1 MTGRASEWI
10 RRFAHLVPAGA
21 RVLDVACGKG
31 RHARLFLE
39 RGHPV
44 VVVDRDLSGVADL
57 IGRSDVEAIEA
68 DLEAGAAP
76 PFRSQRFGGVVVTNY
91 LHRPLFP
98 DLVAAVGSG
107 GALLYETFGAGNE
120 AFGRPRN
127 LAFLLQPGELL
138 RVVDGALQVVAYAH
152 GTEVFA
158 PLAGRPTRS
167 AVRQRV
173 AAVRQG
179 APVPLQAS
187 PPASGSETKA

>member
-1 MTGRASEWI
+1 MTGQASAWI

-21 RVLDVACGKG
+21 RVLDVACGRG

-44 VVVDRDLSGVADL
+44 VLVDRDLSGVADL
-57 IGRSDVEAIEA
+57 VGRSDVEAVEA
-68 DLEAGAAP
+68 DLEDGGAF
-76 PFRSQRFGGVVVTNY
+76 PFRGRRFGGVVVTNY
-91 LHRPLFP
+91 LHRPLLP

-107 GALLYETFGAGNE
+107 GALLYETFGVGNE

-127 LAFLLQPGELL
+127 PAFLLQPGELL
-138 RVVDGALQVVAYAH
+138 QAVGGALQVVAYAH

-158 PLAGRPTRS
+158 PLAGQPTRT

-179 APVPLQAS
+179 SPVPLHAS
-187 PPASGSETKA
+187 PPAAGSETKA